1 MEIITYIK
9 WTEPGER
16 NKFENLA
23 KFSKNDEDLK
33 QMMMQEMNLDSLT
46 ALRVINRFR
55 ERINTL
61 RTNK

>member
-23 KFSKNDEDLK
+23 KLSKNDEDLK

-55 ERINTL
+55 ERINIL

>member
-23 KFSKNDEDLK
+23 KLSKNDEDLK

>member
-9 WTEPGER
+9 WTEPGEKD
-16 NKFENLA
+16 KFENLA
-23 KFSKNDEDLK
+23 KHSKNDEDLK
-33 QMMMQEMNLDSLT
+33 QMIMQEMNLDSLT

-55 ERINTL
+55 EKINIL